1 MIKLE
6 VDLRTAAAIR
16 QVLYKEQELYTYD
29 ATCVPPR
36 IVDIREAIVSLD
48 KQIDD
53 TLEYETN
60 SK

>member
-16 QVLYKEQELYTYD
+16 QVLYREQELYTYD
-29 ATCVPPR
+29 PTCVPPR
-36 IVDIREAIVSLD
+36 ITDIREAIVSLD

-53 TLEYETN
+53 ALEYETN